1 MASPLAGLPDEL
13 AGHQVQQGAPSLI
26 LPNGPGYPR
35 IVQAW
40 LWLKKPTWFLDR
52 CSRAYGDVFTSA
64 FRSASTWST
73 SAALSW

>member
-1 MASPLAGLPDEL
+1 MASSRAGVPDEV
-13 AGHQVQQGAPSLI
+13 AGRQVGQDASSQV

-52 CSRAYGDVFTSA
+52 CSRAYGDVFTMRLP
-64 FRSASTWST
+64 FGMDMVHVQP
-73 SAALSW
+73 